1 MSKLIILSGLQAS
14 GKSTK
19 AKKIVT
25 QGNWVRLNKDLLRT
39 MLHFDKFS
47 GRNEGLTRDAERT
60 LAKTFLKNDI
70 NVVVDDTNLG
80 EQHKQSWQALAIEC
94 NASFEHTFIDTELNE
109 CLNRN
114 SNRVNQVPS
123 HVIVNMAMQYQ
134 MYPQPKKSYIICDL
148 DGTLA
153 DITHRLHFVKAENM
167 LAVPLRLEK
176 AAREIVGEF
185 KKDWNSF
192 FDNVYYDA
200 VRWDIVKLLK
210 KYVSQGHPFIL
221 VSGRPE
227 RCRADTEKW
236 LFEKI
241 YDTLE
246 WQNLDKHVTLI
257 MRQNHDKRDDD
268 ILKTDIYEK
277 YLKHYP
283 IEVVIDDRPRVLR
296 AWAMLKLRTIDV
308 GPGIEF

>member
-114 SNRVNQVPS
+114 TNRANPVPS
-123 HVIVNMAMQYQ
+123 HVIVQTAMQYQ
-134 MYPQPKKSYIICDL
+134 MYPQPKKSFVICDL

-153 DITHRLHFVKAENM
+153 DITHRLHFVK
-167 LAVPLRLEK
+167 VPD
-176 AAREIVGEF
+176 GQ
-185 KKDWNSF
+185 KKNWNAF
-192 FDNVYYDA
+192 FENVYYDA

-210 KYVSQGHPFIL
+210 EYVSQGHPFVL

-236 LFEKI
+236 LFEQI
-241 YDTLE
+241 YDNLE
-246 WQNLDKHVTLI
+246 WQGLDKHITLI

-268 ILKTDIYEK
+268 ILKTDIYNK

>member
-1 MSKLIILSGLQAS
+1 MKLIMLQGLPSS
-14 GKSTK
+14 GKSTR
-19 AKKIVT
+19 AKEIVA

-39 MLHFDKFS
+39 MLHFDKFT
-47 GRNEGLTRDAERT
+47 GRNEGLTQDAERS
-60 LAKTFLKNDI
+60 LAKHFLMSNT

-80 EQHKQSWQALAIEC
+80 ERHKQSWQTLATEC
-94 NASFEHTFIDTELNE
+94 NATFESTFIDTDVFE

-114 SNRVNQVPS
+114 SNRVNSVPS

-153 DITHRLHFVKAENM
+153 DISHGLHFIKADAII
-167 LAVPLRLEK
+167 AVPTRLEK
-176 AAREIVGEF
+176 TAKEIVGKF

-192 FDNVYYDA
+192 FNNVYYDA
-200 VRWDIVKLLK
+200 VRWDIVKILSE
-210 KYVSQGHPFIL
+210 YVEKGHPFIL

-227 RCRADTEKW
+227 RCRIDTEKW
-236 LFEKI
+236 LLEKV
-241 YDTLE
+241 YTHPLWKNTPRHTTL
-246 WQNLDKHVTLI
+246 L
-257 MRQNHDKRDDD
+257 MRQDHDKRNDD
-268 ILKTDIYEK
+268 ILKTDIYNK
-277 YLKHYP
+277 YLKQYP
-283 IEVVIDDRPRVLR
+283 IEVVIDDRPRILR

>member
-1 MSKLIILSGLQAS
+1 MSKILMLSGLQAS

-19 AKKIVT
+19 AKEIIA
-25 QGNWVRLNKDLLRT
+25 QGNWVRLNKDLLRE
-39 MLHFDKFS
+39 MLHFNVFS
-47 GRNEGLTRDAERT
+47 GRNEGLTIDAERA
-60 LAKTFLKNDI
+60 LAKTFLNAGI

-80 EQHKQSWQALAIEC
+80 ERHKQSWQALAIEC
-94 NASFEHTFIDTELNE
+94 HVKFESTFIDTKLNE

-114 SNRVNQVPS
+114 SNRANSVPS
-123 HVIVNMAMQYQ
+123 HVIVQTAMQYQ
-134 MYPQPKKSYIICDL
+134 MYPQPKKSFVICDL

-153 DITHRLHFVKAENM
+153 DITHRLHYVK
-167 LAVPLRLEK
+167 VPD
-176 AAREIVGEF
+176 GQ
-185 KKDWNSF
+185 KKDWNTF
-192 FDNVYYDA
+192 FENVYYDA
-200 VRWDIVKLLK
+200 VRWDVVKLLK
-210 KYVSQGHPFIL
+210 EYVCQGHPFIL
-221 VSGRPE
+221 VSGRSE

-241 YDTLE
+241 YDSLE
-246 WQNLDKHVTLI
+246 WLNLDKHVTLI

-268 ILKTDIYEK
+268 ILKTDIYNK

-296 AWAMLKLRTIDV
+296 AWAMLNLRTIDI